1 MLIALRDIG
10 CTSSV
15 LGFNLG
21 VVAGQV
27 TFLRQS
33 LLGILGTAR
42 TRVGLNSV
50 L

>member
-10 CTSSV
+10 YTSSV

-21 VVAGQV
+21 VVTGQV
-27 TFLRQS
+27 IFLGQS
-33 LLGILGTAR
+33 LLRTLGTAR
-42 TRVGLNSV
+42 MHVGLNSV